1 MGNEY
6 IFSLHRVLIG
16 TSHKVGHKEWS
27 SEYSTLIIKGGKF
40 KEVQK

>member
-6 IFSLHRVLIG
+6 IFSLHWILIG
-16 TSHKVGHKEWS
+16 TSHKADHEEWS
-27 SEYSTLIIKGGKF
+27 SEYNTLIIKGGKC